1 MGLRDF
7 IREAISPTDRLTADP
22 AVEERIVEEFRG
34 RRAEAV
40 RHYERTGDSSRM
52 WAEKSAQNDAI
63 WSARNPGRRSGRR

>member
-1 MGLRDF
+1 MGLLNF
-7 IREAISPTDRLTADP
+7 IREAVSPTDRLTASP
-22 AVEERIVEEFRG
+22 AVEESIREEFRG

-63 WSARNPGRRSGRR
+63 WAARHPGRRSGRR